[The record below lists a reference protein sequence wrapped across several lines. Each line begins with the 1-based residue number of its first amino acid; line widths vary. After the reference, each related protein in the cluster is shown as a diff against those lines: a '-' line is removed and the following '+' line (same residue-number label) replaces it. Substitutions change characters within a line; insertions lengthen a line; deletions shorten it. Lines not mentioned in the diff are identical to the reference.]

1 MYMGGGGGI
10 RDGRD
15 RVNSGVWGK
24 LGKRLAT
31 MG

>member
-24 LGKRLAT
+24 GLAT